1 METFQL
7 KEIKIYADNSGTLFA
22 ALSSGEVKKILVDV
36 HDLQHYGV
44 LRIDAN
50 TVQHAHWILNKDGSG
65 TCSECGHK
73 QMNCWDMDNQDNFC
87 HFCGADMK
95 GR

>member
-1 METFQL
+1 MENVHL
-7 KEIKIYADNSGTLFA
+7 REVKICVDDLGTLFA
-22 ALSSGEVKKILVDV
+22 VLPSGAVKTILVDV
-36 HDLQHYGV
+36 HDLQHYGA

-50 TVQHAHWILNKDGSG
+50 IVQPAHWVLNKDGSG

-73 QMNCWDMDNQDNFC
+73 QMNCLDMDNQDNFC
-87 HFCGADMK
+87 HFCGADMR